1 METRKESLTMTQ
13 GEDYT
18 PTVLLPEADDPTVAE
33 VQQDPQLH
41 EFEQELGAK
50 IQFGKEG
57 EPMTLEDAAEQLN
70 KGGKEGGVDIVI
82 AGAAHGSP
90 DVIRT
95 AIRHVNRKS
104 ENPEDHQR
112 FVHSFFIMERDGEDP
127 LFFADCAVN
136 EAPDRNQLVHIAE
149 DTAESVRQLGHEP
162 VVAFL
167 SLSTF
172 GSADAS
178 KLMGVQQ
185 TREAYKK
192 FKERNPDTPA
202 YGEIQV
208 DAALDHDVFVK
219 KAKQAG
225 IELANGQMPNVFIFP
240 DGASGNIG
248 YKLVEQLAGHV
259 AVGPMLNGIAKDW
272 HDLSRGVKKDG
283 LMRSIY
289 YAVQL
294 YEARQQAKEAE
305 QQKQA
310 A

>member
-1 METRKESLTMTQ
+1 MS
-13 GEDYT
+13 EDYM
-18 PTVLLPEADDPTVAE
+18 PTVLLPEADDPTVAQ

-41 EFEQELGAK
+41 KFEEELGAK
-50 IQFGKEG
+50 IQFGDEG
-57 EPMTLEDAAEQLN
+57 KPMSLEAAADELN
-70 KGGKEGGVDIVI
+70 KGGEEGGVDIVI
-82 AGAAHGSP
+82 AGASHGSP

-95 AIRHVNRKS
+95 AIHHVNRQS
-104 ENPEDHQR
+104 ENPEDHKR
-112 FVHSFFIMERDGEDP
+112 FVHSFFVMERDGEEP

-136 EAPDRNQLVHIAE
+136 EAPRPHELVHIAE
-149 DTAESVRQLGHEP
+149 ETAESVKQLGYEP
-162 VVAFL
+162 VLAFL

-172 GSADAS
+172 GSADAG

-185 TREAYKK
+185 TREAYQR
-192 FKERNPDTPA
+192 FKERNPDIPA

-208 DAALDHDVFVK
+208 DAALDHDVFIK

-225 IELANGQMPNVFIFP
+225 IELSNGKMPNVFIFP

-272 HDLSRGVKKDG
+272 HDLSRGVKKEG

-294 YEARQQAKEAE
+294 YNARHQAK
-305 QQKQA
+305 QKSEPA
-310 A
+310 ASA